1 MTAIWAS
8 PLDNILLIGT
18 KDNGIKRIDIQTK
31 TYKDILP
38 QQKKSP
44 LYTRNIIRMTK
55 EKTPCS
61 SPVPTVIKSSMPPTG
76 SCF

>member
-55 EKTPCS
+55 EK
-61 SPVPTVIKSSMPPTG
+61 VWIALLMALYYMIFK
-76 SCF
+76 